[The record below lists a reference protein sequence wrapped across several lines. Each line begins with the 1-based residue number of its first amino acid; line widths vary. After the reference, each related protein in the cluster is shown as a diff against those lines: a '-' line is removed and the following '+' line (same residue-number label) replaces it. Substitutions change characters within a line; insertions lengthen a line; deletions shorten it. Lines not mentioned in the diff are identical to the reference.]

1 MLFSSKRL
9 RPVLLLLGAVVCSN
23 VALADSPPASGE
35 VVLKDGSRILG
46 TIVDARDGVVTV
58 ETDFAGTISIELDK
72 IQSLST
78 SGPATV
84 ILEDQTIVENQP
96 LKIENQQLAVN
107 STDPAKNYSIESLS
121 VINPEPWELGRG
133 YKWFGELSFALVME
147 RGNSE
152 SDELDYR
159 LESTWRSVQDRYRLL
174 ARGENDEVNGEKSAD
189 NWLLRG
195 KWDYFLDDPNYWG
208 LLAQVEQDEFSDLDL
223 RWLAG
228 PFIGRQFFDEPLFTL
243 AGEFGVAYV
252 TEEYI
257 VAEDDDYGAANWDI
271 NVTSD
276 LLGGD
281 SQLYAHQFGLWSLDD
296 PSDVVIDTTL
306 GLGFPLLFNFQ
317 AAAEIL
323 WEYDS
328 GAVDGVDELDQTYR
342 VRIGYSW

>member
-1 MLFSSKRL
+1 MLFRSKCVRAAL
-9 RPVLLLLGAVVCSN
+9 FLAGAAACGS
-23 VALADSPPASGE
+23 AAFADTAPAPDE
-35 VVLKDGSRILG
+35 IVLKNGSRILG
-46 TIVDARDGVVTV
+46 TVVEARDGVVKM
-58 ETDFAGTISIELDK
+58 ETDFAGTVSIELDK

-78 SGPATV
+78 AGPTTV
-84 ILEDQTIVENQP
+84 ILEDDSV
-96 LKIENQQLAVN
+96 IEEQRLRIEGQQVVN
-107 STDPAKNYSIESLS
+107 SADPAKSYPAEALN

-133 YKWFGELSFALVME
+133 YKWFGDLSFAIVMQ
-147 RGNSE
+147 RGNTE

-159 LESTWRSVQDRYRLL
+159 LDSTWRSVQDRYRLL

-195 KWDYFLDDPNYWG
+195 KWDYFLEDPNYWG
-208 LLAQVEQDEFSDLDL
+208 FLAQVEQDEFRDLDL

-228 PFIGRQFFDEPLFTL
+228 PFIGRQFFDKPVFTL

-252 TEEYI
+252 TEEFI
-257 VAEDDDYGAANWDI
+257 VAEDDSYGAANWDI
-271 NVTSD
+271 DITSD

-281 SQLYAHQFGLWSLDD
+281 SQLYARQFGLWSMDD
-296 PSDVVIDTTL
+296 PSNVVIDTTL

-342 VRIGYSW
+342 VRIGYTW

>member
-1 MLFSSKRL
+1 MLFRSKCFRAAL
-9 RPVLLLLGAVVCSN
+9 FLAGAAGCGS
-23 VALADSPPASGE
+23 AAFADTAPAPDE
-35 VVLKDGSRILG
+35 IVLKNGSRILG
-46 TIVDARDGVVTV
+46 TVVEARDGVVKM
-58 ETDFAGTISIELDK
+58 ETDFAGTVSIEIEK

-78 SGPATV
+78 AGPTTV
-84 ILEDQTIVENQP
+84 ILEDDSV
-96 LKIENQQLAVN
+96 IENQRLRIEGQQVVN
-107 STDPAKNYSIESLS
+107 SADPAKSYPAEALN

-133 YKWFGELSFALVME
+133 YKWFGDLSFAIVMQ
-147 RGNSE
+147 RGNTE

-195 KWDYFLDDPNYWG
+195 KWDYFLEDPNYWG
-208 LLAQVEQDEFSDLDL
+208 FLAQVEQDEFRDLDL
-223 RWLAG
+223 RWYAG
-228 PFIGRQFFDEPLFTL
+228 PFIGRQFFDEPVFTL

-252 TEEYI
+252 TEEFI
-257 VAEDDDYGAANWDI
+257 VAEDDSYGAANWDI
-271 NVTSD
+271 DITSD

-281 SQLYAHQFGLWSLDD
+281 SQLYARQFGLWSMDD
-296 PSDVVIDTTL
+296 PANVVIDTTL
-306 GLGFPLLFNFQ
+306 GLGFPLLFDFQ

>member
-1 MLFSSKRL
+1 MLFRSKCFRAAL
-9 RPVLLLLGAVVCSN
+9 FLAGAAGCGS
-23 VALADSPPASGE
+23 AAFADTAPAPDE
-35 VVLKDGSRILG
+35 IVLKNGSRILG
-46 TIVDARDGVVTV
+46 TVVEARDGVVKM
-58 ETDFAGTISIELDK
+58 ETDFAGTVSIEIEK

-78 SGPATV
+78 AGPTTV
-84 ILEDQTIVENQP
+84 ILEDDSV
-96 LKIENQQLAVN
+96 IENQRLRIEGQQVVN
-107 STDPAKNYSIESLS
+107 SADPAKSYPAEALN

-133 YKWFGELSFALVME
+133 YKWFGDLSFAIVMQ
-147 RGNSE
+147 RGNTE

-195 KWDYFLDDPNYWG
+195 KWDYFLEEPNYWG
-208 LLAQVEQDEFSDLDL
+208 FLAQVEQDEFRDLDL
-223 RWLAG
+223 RWYAG
-228 PFIGRQFFDEPLFTL
+228 PFIGRQFFDEPVFTL

-252 TEEYI
+252 TEEFI
-257 VAEDDDYGAANWDI
+257 VAEDDSYGAANWDI
-271 NVTSD
+271 DITSD

-281 SQLYAHQFGLWSLDD
+281 SQLYARQFGLWSMDD
-296 PSDVVIDTTL
+296 PANVVIDTTL
-306 GLGFPLLFNFQ
+306 GLGFPLLFDFQ

>member
-1 MLFSSKRL
+1 MLFRSKCFRAAL
-9 RPVLLLLGAVVCSN
+9 FLAGAAGCGS
-23 VALADSPPASGE
+23 AAFADTAPAPDE
-35 VVLKDGSRILG
+35 IVLKNGSRILG
-46 TIVDARDGVVTV
+46 TVVEARDGVVKM
-58 ETDFAGTISIELDK
+58 ETDFAGTVSIEIEK

-78 SGPATV
+78 AGPTTV
-84 ILEDQTIVENQP
+84 ILEDDSV
-96 LKIENQQLAVN
+96 IENQRLRIEGQQVVN
-107 STDPAKNYSIESLS
+107 SADPAKSYPAEALN

-133 YKWFGELSFALVME
+133 YKWFGDLSFAIVMQ
-147 RGNSE
+147 RGNTE

-159 LESTWRSVQDRYRLL
+159 LESTWRSMQDRYRLL

-195 KWDYFLDDPNYWG
+195 KWDYFLEDPNYWG
-208 LLAQVEQDEFSDLDL
+208 FLAQVEQDEFRDLDL
-223 RWLAG
+223 RWYAG
-228 PFIGRQFFDEPLFTL
+228 PFIGRQFFDEPVFTL

-252 TEEYI
+252 TEEFI
-257 VAEDDDYGAANWDI
+257 VAEDDSYGAANWDI
-271 NVTSD
+271 HITSD

-281 SQLYAHQFGLWSLDD
+281 SQLYARQFGLWSMDD
-296 PSDVVIDTTL
+296 PANVVIDTTL
-306 GLGFPLLFNFQ
+306 GLGFPLLFDFQ